1 MPKTASAAK
10 APKPPKVALGPAFN
24 RLWTSTL
31 ASHIADGVLATAAP
45 LLAATLTQDPVLIAG
60 LSALVMLPWL
70 LFGIPIGGLLDR
82 VDRRLA
88 LAGASAA
95 KLLAAAGV
103 SLAIATGSMSIWVL
117 YVAAFVI
124 GTAEVFSDTAAQAMI
139 PKLLN
144 ANQLERGNSKLS
156 VAQTV
161 LQNFVGAPLGGVLYA
176 AAIWIPFAVNSAGFA
191 IAAALILFIP
201 AKVRADW
208 NRATKA
214 EERKEQGKFWAD
226 IRFGIAYLYNDKPL
240 LRLVVTTASV
250 GFFFSAATSTQVL
263 YLLKVQHVPEALFG
277 VILTID
283 GIAGLFGALH
293 TPWWSAKLG
302 RGRALAWSIV
312 IAPLAIFLS
321 GLAPNIAVFMAMFM
335 VHMYVI
341 SLWNIL
347 LMSTYHSLIPNHL
360 FGRIHGTRRTLVWGM
375 MPIGSML
382 GGWLATF
389 GLPVPLILGGA
400 AATLVAATG
409 IRFIAKLGNESTGVV
424 EQEPSVG
431 GHDD

>member
-1 MPKTASAAK
+1 MAK
-10 APKPPKVALGPAFN
+10 RSKPAKVALGPAFN
-24 RLWTSTL
+24 RLWSSTL
-31 ASHIADGVLATAAP
+31 SSHIADGVLATAAP
-45 LLAATLTQDPVLIAG
+45 LLAATLTHDPILIAG

-88 LAGASAA
+88 LAAASAA
-95 KLLAAAGV
+95 KLIAAAAV
-103 SLAIATGSMSIWVL
+103 SLAIATGSMNIWVL
-117 YVAAFVI
+117 YIAAFVI
-124 GTAEVFSDTAAQAMI
+124 GTSEVFSDTAAQAMI

-144 ANQLERGNSKLS
+144 SDQLERGNSKLS

-176 AAIWIPFAVNSAGFA
+176 TAIWIPFAVNSAGFA
-191 IAAALILFIP
+191 VAAALILFIP
-201 AKVRADW
+201 AKVRSDW
-208 NRATKA
+208 ERATAA
-214 EERKEQGKFWAD
+214 EDHKDRGRFWED

-263 YLLKVQHVPEALFG
+263 YLLKIQQVPEALFG
-277 VILTID
+277 VVMTIA
-283 GIAGLFGALH
+283 GVAGLFGALH

-302 RGRALAWSIV
+302 RGGALAWSIA
-312 IAPLAIFLS
+312 IGPLGIFLA
-321 GLAPNIAVFMAMFM
+321 GWAPNIGVYLAFFM
-335 VHMYVI
+335 VHMYAI

-375 MPIGSML
+375 MPLGSML

-389 GLPVPLILGGA
+389 GLSVPLILGGG
-400 AATLVAATG
+400 AATLVALTG
-409 IRFIAKLGNESTGVV
+409 VRFIAKLGNESSGVF
-424 EQEPSVG
+424 EGEG
-431 GHDD
+431 ADD